1 MTLDEGLAQRIRDQ
15 ISGLA
20 GYEEKRMFGG
30 IGFILKGNM
39 ACGVNKDNLIIRV
52 GPDYYQE
59 ALSKPNVKVFDM
71 TGKAMTG
78 WIVVTELGYQE
89 DADFGEWVDRG
100 VAFALTLPA
109 K

>member
-30 IGFILKGNM
+30 IGFLLRGNM
-39 ACGVNKDNLIIRV
+39 ACGVNKENLIIRV

-59 ALSKPNVKVFDM
+59 ALSKPNIKVFDM

-78 WIVVTELGYQE
+78 WVVVTDTGYQK
-89 DADFGEWVDRG
+89 DADFQGWVDRG
-100 VAFALTLPA
+100 VAFALTLPE

>member
-15 ISGLA
+15 ISDLA

-30 IGFILKGNM
+30 IGFLLRGNM
-39 ACGVNKDNLIIRV
+39 ACGVNKENLIIRV

-59 ALSKPNVKVFDM
+59 ALSKPNAKIFDM
-71 TGKAMTG
+71 TGRPMTG
-78 WIVVTELGYQE
+78 WIVVTEAGYQK
-89 DADFGEWVDRG
+89 DAGFQEWVDRG

>member
-15 ISGLA
+15 ISDHA
-20 GYEEKRMFGG
+20 GYEEKRMFSG
-30 IGFILKGNM
+30 IGFLLKGNM
-39 ACGVNKDNLIIRV
+39 ACGVNKENLIIRV

-59 ALSKPNVKVFDM
+59 ALSKPNAKIFDM
-71 TGKAMTG
+71 TGRPMTG
-78 WIVVTELGYQE
+78 WIVVTEADYQK
-89 DADFGEWVDRG
+89 DADFQEWVDRG